1 MQIKKVDRWVRAVFL
16 GIFLAL
22 GFSRFD
28 GESRPSH
35 LSLTRAVMRGFEGV
49 YHSEESRSWVRNSPL
64 ALLRDTQ
71 NRVRSVAILERS
83 TT

>member
-1 MQIKKVDRWVRAVFL
+1 MQPTPSAALRGQATDHAGVGRQFQRLAIRWVA
-16 GIFLAL
+16 AA
-22 GFSRFD
+22 
-28 GESRPSH
+28 E
-35 LSLTRAVMRGFEGV
+35 TRSVMPGFEGV